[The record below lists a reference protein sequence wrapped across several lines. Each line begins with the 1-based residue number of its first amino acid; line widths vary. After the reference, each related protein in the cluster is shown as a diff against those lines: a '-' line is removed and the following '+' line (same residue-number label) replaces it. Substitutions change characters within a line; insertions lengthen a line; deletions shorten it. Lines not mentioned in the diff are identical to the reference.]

1 MENTKE
7 INIKYL
13 TYYFFNVMINIKDFI
28 PDQLKIYKKSYKKIG
43 IYYIEYITMKNLTI

>member
-13 TYYFFNVMINIKDFI
+13 TYYFFNVMINII

-43 IYYIEYITMKNLTI
+43 IYYIEYVTIKNRTI